1 VSFLP
6 GEVLAS
12 AVRFYELRALASDL
26 QARLDPLG
34 LTAEVT
40 HHPQQPLSQFISIPL
55 PAGGQVMLYFD
66 RKGAWIVVRPL
77 GPHEPGELTAWPL
90 ETPPATLL
98 DIAAEAARAG
108 IERRPLRSPY
118 RWGRAEHSV
127 ITGLADALV
136 AHGVPAGDIQVPRA
150 LTPDIEGNK
159 LVRDGGHS
167 ERLVLQEETEAAQV
181 EVALRPGLGWTADLG
196 VHDDPGSRG
205 RMDVRFAVHH
215 VREPRPDMPLDELP
229 VDDLAGLLLEW
240 WAADGGTSN
249 KWGRLWR
256 YAPTPRWSDLYYE
269 DLDDNR
275 ALSSWFHWCGFT
287 DVQPQKA
294 GKSVQLRGRHLLVH
308 LHSAA
313 SSAGL
318 SVVQRV
324 QGQAS
329 VTARRAA
336 VISPAGF
343 TRQARRWADDAGV
356 TLFGLDGGSV
366 PRPGNEAAA
375 HLMPE
380 PGKLLPSDCTDSA
393 CKHLGCVLDSYV
405 GCPTDIGSK
414 WSDPHSY
421 LWRQVEPPS

>member
-1 VSFLP
+1 MSFLP
-6 GEVLAS
+6 GDVLAS
-12 AVRFYELRALASDL
+12 AMRFYELQALGLDL
-26 QARLDPLG
+26 HARLDPLG
-34 LTAEVT
+34 LKAEVT
-40 HHPQQPLSQFISIPL
+40 HDAQAPLLYLAIPL
-55 PAGGQVMLYFD
+55 PAGGKVMLFFD
-66 RKGAWIVVRPL
+66 SRGAWSVARPL

-98 DIAAEAARAG
+98 DIAAEAARAS
-108 IERRPLRSPY
+108 IERRSLLSPY
-118 RWGRAEHSV
+118 CWGRAEHSV
-127 ITGLADALV
+127 ITGLADTLV
-136 AHGVPAGDIQVPRA
+136 ALGVPAGDIQVPRA

-159 LVRDGGHS
+159 LVRDSGHS

-181 EVALRPGLGWTADLG
+181 EVALRPGLGWTADLE
-196 VHDDPGSRG
+196 VHDDLGSRG
-205 RMDVRFAVHH
+205 RMDLRFASYH
-215 VREPRPDMPLDELP
+215 VREPRPDMPLGELP

-256 YAPTPRWSDLYYE
+256 YAPTPRWSYFYVGE
-269 DLDDNR
+269 LDDHQ

-294 GKSVQLRGRHLLVH
+294 GKSVQLSGKHLLVH

-329 VTARRAA
+329 VTASRAA

-356 TLFGLDGGSV
+356 ALFGLDGGSV

-380 PGKLLPSDCTDSA
+380 PGKLLPSDCTGSA
-393 CKHLGCVLDSYV
+393 CKFVGCVLDSSV
-405 GCPTDIGSK
+405 GCPTDIGRE

-421 LWRQVEPPS
+421 LWRQVEPPSQ